1 MIVPLSIKDVLIAMT
16 FVFMSN
22 ISSFTTPYLIGP
34 NYPMMLGVYLRRQ
47 FSTYMNYELSAA
59 LSVMIFLF
67 SSVSAVV
74 YLYTNLKEKAW
85 EKID

>member
-1 MIVPLSIKDVLIAMT
+1 MHEKSCGDHRPFK
-16 FVFMSN
+16 
-22 ISSFTTPYLIGP
+22 
-34 NYPMMLGVYLRRQ
+34 LGQ

-59 LSVMIFLF
+59 LSVVIFLF